1 MVKKVL
7 IFLGVIFVFSL
18 VFALLNRRSP
28 NIAIIR
34 VRGVILNPLP
44 IEQEIEKSPERSQYK
59 SPRAKSR

>member
-7 IFLGVIFVFSL
+7 IFLGVILVFSL
-18 VFALLNRRSP
+18 VFALLNKKTP

-44 IEQEIEKSPERSQYK
+44 IEKQIESKKENNK
-59 SPRAKSR
+59 KK

>member
-1 MVKKVL
+1 MVKRVL

-18 VFALLNRRSP
+18 VFAFLNRRSP

-44 IEQEIEKSPERSQYK
+44 IEKEIEKAQKDPNIK
-59 SPRAKSR
+59 AL